1 MSGYNQM
8 EGILQGPDLNSLDL
22 DWTKAREDAQKIR
35 EEGNLCTYGF
45 RQVFLSSFIF
55 SWALKTPS

>member
-1 MSGYNQM
+1 M